1 MDDIDDKPDIR
12 QAGKKI
18 EKEFIQ
24 DCRNLFSTPTGKR
37 VLKRLLFEWHF
48 FYEDVNTEEGRV
60 LRNYATRLLKRIGAL
75 QAEEGAEAIVNAL
88 MKISIKKD

>member
-1 MDDIDDKPDIR
+1 MGDIDDKPDIR

-37 VLKRLLFEWHF
+37 VLKRLLFEWYF
-48 FYEDVNTEEGRV
+48 FYEDVTNDEGRI

-75 QAEEGAEAIVNAL
+75 QPEEGAEAIVNAL
-88 MKISIKKD
+88 MKIALR